1 MTHIVKN
8 LTVPNASEC
17 QLGLLVSD
25 RVELQHVRQIKG
37 AFGHRPVA
45 PNATKSVSINN
56 STNVDVDNE
65 NKVIIVSVDFDL
77 AAKIAE
83 DKEPAVTVSATFLLM
98 YKVNNVDGLGEDHF
112 KSFGETNG
120 VFNAW
125 PYWRE
130 YVQTATVRMGLPV
143 LTIPVFRIFK
153 PQEEQ
158 GNSTEI
164 DDQKQFHPPESVV
177 REESK

>member
-1 MTHIVKN
+1 MTHKVKN
-8 LTVPNASEC
+8 LTVPNVLEC
-17 QLGLLVSD
+17 KLGLLVSD

-45 PNATKSVSINN
+45 PNAMKSVSINQ

-65 NKVIIVSVDFDL
+65 NSIIIVSVDFDL
-77 AAKIAE
+77 VAKIAE
-83 DKEPAVTVSATFLLM
+83 EEEPAVTISATFLLM
-98 YKVNNVDGLGEDHF
+98 YKVNSIEGLGEDHF

-143 LTIPVFRIFK
+143 LTIPVFRIRK
-153 PQEEQ
+153 SQEEQ
-158 GNSTEI
+158 ANPAEI
-164 DDQKQFHPPESVV
+164 EEQKQSQNPD
-177 REESK
+177 